1 MSEGSPI
8 SCGSS
13 SIPLRPDLL
22 IRVLSIVGSSI
33 NCVTFFIDQ
42 VLLVAMGLSWK
53 ISVCSC
59 LSEGHSV
66 MK

>member
-1 MSEGSPI
+1 MVVVYKLESVSEGSPI

-22 IRVLSIVGSSI
+22 IRVLCIGGSSI

-42 VLLVAMGLSWK
+42 VLLVMGLS
-53 ISVCSC
+53 
-59 LSEGHSV
+59 
-66 MK
+66 